1 MIQHK
6 KNRNIDICVPQVLVF
21 NQIFTQVSF
30 AEKLS
35 KDLGTEKLK
44 DIKARPQYAMK
55 PKNTV

>member
-6 KNRNIDICVPQVLVF
+6 KNRNTDICVPQVLVF

-35 KDLGTEKLK
+35 KNLGTEKMK
-44 DIKARPQYAMK
+44 DIKARLQYDTK
-55 PKNTV
+55 LKNTV